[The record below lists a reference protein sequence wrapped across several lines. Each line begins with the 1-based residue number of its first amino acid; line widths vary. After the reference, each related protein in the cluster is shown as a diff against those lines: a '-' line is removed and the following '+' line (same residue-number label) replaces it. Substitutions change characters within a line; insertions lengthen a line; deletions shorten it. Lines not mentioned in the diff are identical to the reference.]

1 MDTATQLKWL
11 AAVIGLVGLWL
22 IVGPPFLFEAPFADF
37 WNDLLIGL
45 ALVVLAVYTYARSG
59 DSSSQWSAAAAAV
72 LGAWLVVGAV
82 LWQTSQFLHWNDVA
96 AGIVV
101 LVVAGYGAYES
112 HEVHSSNDDSD
123 GESNSGS
130 SDDSDS
136 DADDNSEDG
145 SDDESS
151 DDSDGE

>member
-11 AAVIGLVGLWL
+11 AAVVGLVGLWL

-37 WNDLLIGL
+37 WNDLLVGL
-45 ALVVLAVYTYARSG
+45 ALVALAAYTYARSG
-59 DSSSQWSAAAAAV
+59 NSSSRWSAAAGVV

-82 LWQTSQFLHWNDVA
+82 LWQTSQFLHWNDVV

-101 LVVAGYGAYES
+101 FVVAGYGAYES
-112 HEVHSSNDDSD
+112 HKAYS
-123 GESNSGS
+123 S
-130 SDDSDS
+130 SDDSD
-136 DADDNSEDG
+136 DG
-145 SDDESS
+145 SDNGSTDDSDGDSDDGSNNESS